1 MSLLAFALFLYLE
14 GIYMQN
20 EIKVVMVEPHKNPT
34 VTTIKTKL
42 ENLQKAVGGLIEFIN
57 IEDNVCILCNE
68 EGKLI
73 GLEGNRTLGDDIL
86 VGTFYICG
94 SNNEGELTSLTDSQI
109 EKYIQFFWKPQTFTQ
124 QEIEDTLVFKF
135 IPFEDWEDLL

>member
-135 IPFEDWEDLL
+135 IPFEDWENLL

>member
-20 EIKVVMVEPHKNPT
+20 EIKVVIVEPHKNPT
-34 VTTIKTKL
+34 ITTIKTKL
-42 ENLQKAVGGLIEFIN
+42 ENLQEAVGGLIEIID
-57 IEDNVCILCNE
+57 IEDDVCILCNE

-73 GLEGNRTLGDDIL
+73 GLEGNRRLSDDIL
-86 VGTFYICG
+86 VGTFFVCG

-109 EKYIQFFWKPQTFTQ
+109 EKYIQFFWEAQTFTQ
-124 QEIEDTLVFKF
+124 GEIENSIVFKF
-135 IPFEDWEDLL
+135 IQFEDWEDLL